1 LGKTKKIQLDL
12 WDMLFF
18 AFAMHKWIN
27 LQEPFGAYIINC
39 DELLSS
45 NLLGRWK
52 FSLSSQAADSCLS
65 EQSAYSQGPLSCLSE
80 SKQPFNTLLSP
91 WLNSRVISAS
101 WNHSLSKQ
109 SSPQRW
115 WICVHPPAAI
125 FADNAQ
131 LNATRR
137 GRRRPGKWNCEFP
150 LSTPGRDGKCDL
162 HPLLCS
168 CCDSC

>member
-1 LGKTKKIQLDL
+1 
-12 WDMLFF
+12 MLFF

-45 NLLGRWK
+45 NLLRRWK

-115 WICVHPPAAI
+115 WICVHPPRSYFRRKYATERNAAWATTAGKMKLRI
-125 FADNAQ
+125 SSVDAWARREMWFAPTTMQ
-131 LNATRR
+131 LLWLMLIAS
-137 GRRRPGKWNCEFP
+137 PG
-150 LSTPGRDGKCDL
+150 
-162 HPLLCS
+162 
-168 CCDSC
+168 